1 MSVESCHRLPGRIPA
16 GGLETPNWLR
26 RHTHRQVRGSQAVYP
41 LEGLKPTVMIFASS
55 MTTGSQAAYPLEGLK
70 QEVGEFVNNQK
81 SWGSQAAYP
90 LERLK
95 KIHHCHDGSYSQ
107 GYQAA

>member
-70 QEVGEFVNNQK
+70 QEVGEVVNNQK
-81 SWGSQAAYP
+81 SGGYHAAYP
-90 LERLK
+90 LEGLK
-95 KIHHCHDGSYSQ
+95 QLHQCQDGEFSYCF
-107 GYQAA
+107 QA